1 MTSYRHDGAD
11 PQFGRRLPHLFR
23 RAGLADI
30 GVEARTDVY
39 PAGHPQRTVLADLLR
54 AMRPKI
60 AARGLATGPELDA
73 LDAAARRHLANP
85 DTLAVPVAYFL
96 TWARNYGQNPN
107 CESTPAVAGCSAS
120 RTGVTPSPGEPH
132 ANQRPRAIP
141 AQTAHQL
148 ATLDGPPTG
157 G

>member
-39 PAGHPQRTVLADLLR
+39 PAGHPQRTVLAELLR

-60 AARGLATGPELDA
+60 AARGLSTEPELDA
-73 LDAAARRHLANP
+73 LDAAARAISPTPTPWPCPSPTSWPGRANH
-85 DTLAVPVAYFL
+85 
-96 TWARNYGQNPN
+96 GQNPS
-107 CESTPAVAGCSAS
+107 CETTPAVAGCSAS